1 MYNFL
6 KKYNLTK
13 LTPLVV
19 KRLKRSISIKKKMDK
34 LSKKLPPQKKYQ
46 AQAVSQGTLP
56 NLQRP
61 DIPWHH
67 KVSHSAEY

>member
-1 MYNFL
+1 
-6 KKYNLTK
+6 
-13 LTPLVV
+13 
-19 KRLKRSISIKKKMDK
+19 MDK

>member
-34 LSKKLPPQKKYQ
+34 LSKKLPPQKK
-46 AQAVSQGTLP
+46 VSGPGSFTGNSTKP
-56 NLQRP
+56 SKTRYP
-61 DIPWHH
+61 MAP
-67 KVSHSAEY
+67 